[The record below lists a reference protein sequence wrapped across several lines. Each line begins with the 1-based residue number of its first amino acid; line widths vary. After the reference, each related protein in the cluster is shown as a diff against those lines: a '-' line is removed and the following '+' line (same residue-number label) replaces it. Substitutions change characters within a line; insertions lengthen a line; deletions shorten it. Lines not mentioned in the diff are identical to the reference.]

1 MLVVVTT
8 GVRGVRG
15 VLAVLAGLML
25 VGCAPGGTPPVTP
38 SPEPTPSVVRT
49 VTDANLISAE
59 DLPVPSDGEIKEF
72 TKNARPADQSSI
84 CQHPL
89 AELGATAMVSRS
101 FKYTYGYSPKPTSK
115 VPLANEPSTYTF
127 ALQFGSPSTAE
138 QARQTYKSWIDTC
151 LSGDPK
157 RGPYVLEDRGFDW
170 TPITVTAGSAE
181 VAEIVYRQAS
191 SKSESV
197 YWESSGLTVVDDRMM
212 ITIHVTYKPE
222 SLFVLHP
229 EEDEEG
235 YPHPQLGLMRIAADQ
250 LTK

>member
-1 MLVVVTT
+1 M
-8 GVRGVRG
+8 
-15 VLAVLAGLML
+15 
-25 VGCAPGGTPPVTP
+25 
-38 SPEPTPSVVRT
+38 
-49 VTDANLISAE
+49 
-59 DLPVPSDGEIKEF
+59 PSDGEIKEF
-72 TKNARPADQSSI
+72 TKNARPGGPASI

-89 AELGATAMVSRS
+89 GPLGATAMLSRS

-115 VPLANEPSTYTF
+115 VPLANAPSTYTF

-151 LSGDPK
+151 LDSYRSGARTCSRTVASTGPRSPSPRAAPK
-157 RGPYVLEDRGFDW
+157 SPRSSIGRRARRPSRS
-170 TPITVTAGSAE
+170 IGS
-181 VAEIVYRQAS
+181 R
-191 SKSESV
+191 
-197 YWESSGLTVVDDRMM
+197 SGLTVVDDRMM
-212 ITIHVTYKPE
+212 ITIHITYKPE